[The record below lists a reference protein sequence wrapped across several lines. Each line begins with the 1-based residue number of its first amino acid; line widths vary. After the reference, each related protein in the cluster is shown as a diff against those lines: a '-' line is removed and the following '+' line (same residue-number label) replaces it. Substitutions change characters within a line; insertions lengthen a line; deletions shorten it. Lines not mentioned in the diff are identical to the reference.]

1 MAPRQIKV
9 RDFTSTGE
17 RWEFQTH
24 AASFGSSLVFT
35 VPCLICSVPCTSV
48 GDGPIWPLGGQA
60 PNTEFMVLQ
69 SWFVLECSSHL
80 VLIAILPRPAL
91 ISDRCSGAGEWSQM
105 PCMPCPGL
113 GKPGALP
120 GLLSLDSSLFRCC
133 TWFPC
138 CSGWGPACGRP
149 PGLPKLCPGK
159 RVNHKSYQKLL
170 RFPISVC
177 FNVSVMPATPRVPL
191 QRGQVMSWA
200 FDLSSPYSTGIWKW
214 RLSIFSSCL
223 VEPSSPSLVAF
234 TFPSPHTIMLGWQP
248 GNTSHTSIIVS
259 QIFSQ
264 WSVYQETVG
273 APFVLRIV
281 VEVFCC
287 NHCVGWKRSAGW
299 SNTIYNLRFQH

>member
-138 CSGWGPACGRP
+138 CSGWGPACGLLDFPSCARGSVSITNP
-149 PGLPKLCPGK
+149 T
-159 RVNHKSYQKLL
+159 KS
-170 RFPISVC
+170 SC
-177 FNVSVMPATPRVPL
+177 A
-191 QRGQVMSWA
+191 
-200 FDLSSPYSTGIWKW
+200 SPYLSVSTF
-214 RLSIFSSCL
+214 LSCL
-223 VEPSSPSLVAF
+223 LLPE
-234 TFPSPHTIMLGWQP
+234 
-248 GNTSHTSIIVS
+248 SH
-259 QIFSQ
+259 FS
-264 WSVYQETVG
+264 G
-273 APFVLRIV
+273 D
-281 VEVFCC
+281 
-287 NHCVGWKRSAGW
+287 K
-299 SNTIYNLRFQH
+299 